1 MVMLSMNCLLT
12 IKTGWL
18 RLRMDGDGEDIC
30 LPLAVD
36 SGESDVLQGVLAL
49 TSVQTDSVAS
59 ANKVDLI

>member
-1 MVMLSMNCLLT
+1 MNCLLT

-18 RLRMDGDGEDIC
+18 LLRMDGDDEDIC

-36 SGESDVLQGVLAL
+36 SRESDVLQGVLAP

-59 ANKVDLI
+59 ANKADLI